1 MGITMVLSLLSGVA
15 LFLYGMALMG
25 DSLKKVAGNK
35 LELILYKLTNSPIKG
50 LLLGTVVTAII
61 QSSSATTVM
70 VVGFVNSGMM
80 KVAQAIGIIMGANI
94 GTSITGWILCLSYI
108 DGSSGIAQL
117 LSTATISAIVAII
130 GIIFRTFVKKKP
142 YSDIGDIMLGF
153 AILMFGMQTMSGAV
167 SPLKENPHFV
177 SLLTMFKNPF
187 MGILVGIAFTAVLQS
202 ASASVG
208 ILQALSITG
217 SITFAAA
224 LPITMG
230 IGVGAACPVLLSS
243 IGTNKNGKRTAL
255 IYLLNDLFGM
265 IFWSIVFYSVNAAVH
280 FTFMDMVMS
289 PVNIALLNSVF
300 RIATILIL
308 APFIS
313 KIEKLVFFLIK
324 DTDEDNEEQ
333 ADFDLLEERFLD
345 YPPLAISQSQMAVNG
360 MAKNARKN
368 LMRAFELLTDF
379 SDSKFNKIQEKENM
393 IDKYEDKLGTYLMQ
407 LSMHDMTP
415 EQAKQTSKFLHTI
428 SDFERLGDHAV
439 NISRVA
445 QELHE
450 KSRTFSESATYEL
463 NVLEKALVEIVDLTV
478 NSFVD
483 EDLDTAAKVEPLR
496 ELIGILCN
504 DLKLRHIKRLRNGQC
519 NLNTGFAF
527 NDLLTNYERIAAHC
541 SNVAVAILELD
552 SSNFDIHEY
561 TKSVRKLKDETYLT
575 AFEEYEKKYDINGY
589 QPEAEA
595 DKKFSAKAKDSE
607 KDKDNEKSSGK
618 KKDKDKKKD
627 KKKSQKS
634 KKNSKKTKNS
644 TAKKK
649 ETSTTTAKKKKVKKK
664 KTKEKTTKTKNTKET
679 TKTTTASKN
688 ESTVQTAENQTTEAK
703 QEQSC
708 EFLISC
714 KTVLSNKSALQS
726 NYQVPAGGKIYE
738 KKMEFEEG
746 DTVMDVLKRTGVDI
760 DISKGYV
767 AGIDGLYEFDCGK
780 NSGWMYRVNGKFP
793 NYMAGKCKLH
803 DGDKVEW
810 LYTCVRGDL

>member
-202 ASASVG
+202 ASATVGVLQALSVTG
-208 ILQALSITG
+208 ILTFASAFPIVLQALSITG

-289 PVNIALLNSVF
+289 PVNIDLLNSVF

-415 EQAKQTSKFLHTI
+415 DQAKQTSKFLHTI

-483 EDLDTAAKVEPLR
+483 EDLETAAKVEPLR

-519 NLNTGFAF
+519 DLNTGFAF

-607 KDKDNEKSSGK
+607 KNKDNEKSSGK

-627 KKKSQKS
+627 KKK
-634 KKNSKKTKNS
+634 
-644 TAKKK
+644 
-649 ETSTTTAKKKKVKKK
+649 
-664 KTKEKTTKTKNTKET
+664 
-679 TKTTTASKN
+679 
-688 ESTVQTAENQTTEAK
+688 
-703 QEQSC
+703 
-708 EFLISC
+708 
-714 KTVLSNKSALQS
+714 
-726 NYQVPAGGKIYE
+726 
-738 KKMEFEEG
+738 
-746 DTVMDVLKRTGVDI
+746 
-760 DISKGYV
+760 
-767 AGIDGLYEFDCGK
+767 
-780 NSGWMYRVNGKFP
+780 
-793 NYMAGKCKLH
+793 
-803 DGDKVEW
+803 
-810 LYTCVRGDL
+810 